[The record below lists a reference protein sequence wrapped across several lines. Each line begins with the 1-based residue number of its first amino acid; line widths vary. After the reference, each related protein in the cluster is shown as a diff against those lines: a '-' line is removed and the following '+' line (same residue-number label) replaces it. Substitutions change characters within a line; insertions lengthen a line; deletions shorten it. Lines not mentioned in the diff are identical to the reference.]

1 MLTSQ
6 LGALQAE
13 RDGLRRRQDELRGQ
27 VKATMVGLQKANA
40 ELAGPQYNKVR
51 RSVRGGPRLR

>member
-1 MLTSQ
+1 MLMSQ

-27 VKATMVGLQKANA
+27 VKATMVGLQKAKA

-51 RSVRGGPRLR
+51 R